1 MRMIVI
7 RKPGDL
13 QGQLGRL
20 LKSGRSRTSVPLDT
34 LRELNPHVDF
44 ARIEAG
50 TVLLVPEHPDFE
62 GGQSSSIGGE
72 AFDGIA
78 KEAMAGLDAAA
89 ARLRAGLRQQ
99 EAERKETSGV
109 LQSAAFKRL
118 AEGDEALRKQAG
130 EVEAQLKADAKRTA
144 EAADTLTAMEK
155 ALKEE
160 LAALSRR
167 FG

>member
-20 LKSGRSRTSVPLDT
+20 LKSGRTRTSVPLDT

-62 GGQSSSIGGE
+62 GGQSTSIGGE
-72 AFDGIA
+72 AFDSIA

-89 ARLRAGLRQQ
+89 ARLRAGLKQQ
-99 EAERKETSGV
+99 EAERKETSSV

-130 EVEAQLKADAKRTA
+130 DVEAQLKADAKRAA
-144 EAADTLTAMEK
+144 EAVDTLTAMEK

>member
-62 GGQSSSIGGE
+62 GGQSTSIGGE
-72 AFDGIA
+72 AFDSIA

-89 ARLRAGLRQQ
+89 ARMRAGLKQH
-99 EAERKETSGV
+99 EAERKETTSV
-109 LQSAAFKRL
+109 LHGAAFKRL

-130 EVEAQLKADAKRTA
+130 EAEAQLKAEAKRAA
-144 EAADTLTAMEK
+144 EAADTLAAMEK

>member
-20 LKSGRSRTSVPLDT
+20 LKSGRSRTSVPLDA

-89 ARLRAGLRQQ
+89 ARMRAGLRRQ
-99 EAERKETSGV
+99 EAERKETSSV

-130 EVEAQLKADAKRTA
+130 EVEAQLKADAKRAA
-144 EAADTLTAMEK
+144 EAADTLAAMEK